1 MYKDIFLPLY
11 IHTNKAF
18 ISFYKDQI
26 LFFTALT
33 NPLLYGYMNENFK
46 REFSNIF
53 RHFKNIWTQFSLQ
66 NSNSENN
73 NGQPLQSLEQVA
85 TYEPESAQQTTNKQS
100 PVISVSVQS

>member
-1 MYKDIFLPLY
+1 MSNKFPVCFVLFTHIF
-11 IHTNKAF
+11 
-18 ISFYKDQI
+18 
-26 LFFTALT
+26 LFFTALS

-53 RHFKNIWTQFSLQ
+53 RHFKKIWTQFSVQ
-66 NSNSENN
+66 NGNSENN

-100 PVISVSVQS
+100 PVISISVQS